1 LTTPLLVTLIDTV
14 ARMAIVSPSNDDAD
28 AIVKSSFPKLV
39 AALSTATEMLFDTPE
54 VVDGDVHD
62 DDDDDDDDRGDARNH
77 RRGAIFIT
85 HTVGPPLET
94 PSVKNP
100 SHTSAYLSM
109 CATSIADG
117 TQKSMSYL
125 SRKTS
130 YQFIVVLHVCPMP
143 PSLRSIVIKGK
154 RKESDSRFMS
164 KRKRLCPRAS
174 ESLMSVH
181 MSVHMSESLMSVHMS
196 ESLMSV
202 HMSESLMS
210 VHMSVHMSESL
221 MSVHEGNRKKKKK

>member
-14 ARMAIVSPSNDDAD
+14 ARIAIVSPSNDDAD

-54 VVDGDVHD
+54 VVNDDVDDDDDHD

-130 YQFIVVLHVCPMP
+130 YQFMLLLRACHMP
-143 PSLRSIVIKGK
+143 PSLWSIVIKGK
-154 RKESDSRFMS
+154 RKESD
-164 KRKRLCPRAS
+164 
-174 ESLMSVH
+174 
-181 MSVHMSESLMSVHMS
+181 
-196 ESLMSV
+196 
-202 HMSESLMS
+202 
-210 VHMSVHMSESL
+210 
-221 MSVHEGNRKKKKK
+221 